1 MAPKSI
7 WRQPGAQHFQLVH
20 RSQRDPLI
28 HDPEAST
35 HVLKGFERENV
46 RKGKTR
52 ADLEQS
58 LPYAKSERANVGE
71 AAEYG
76 VYFDDTDY
84 DYMQHLRPVGMTA
97 DAILLEAPDKSKGKG
112 KSKEIVTLPGESLPS
127 QKELSLAAARD
138 AMQSIP
144 TELAGFNP
152 DLDQHLRQT
161 LEALDDDAFVANNDH
176 SGEEQLEDL
185 FGELLGGGERDG
197 REKGEWDE
205 WEFREEGIEPHTTIT
220 PSEPQDVGDDL
231 ASRVAAFK
239 KAQALDELSD
249 EGEPEDSEG
258 GDTIGK
264 LPSLPP
270 MSVIGGKRRRKG
282 TGSDASG
289 FSMSSS
295 SMFRNEGLRGLDAQF
310 DRMEILYNS
319 DEDIRDSDGDHEA
332 SLSKDLTEDEPDEAP
347 ELLDTREDLE
357 GMMDE
362 FLEKYELVGNK
373 MRPVLG
379 GSTPAE
385 KLATLRHALV
395 DDIDGDGGIR
405 ARAIIKKGK
414 IPESVQHDMIP
425 EPYDIDAGYE
435 HDRWDCETILCTY
448 FVPQEI
454 RDINFIYDYPTITA
468 AMYSNLENHP
478 RLILAR
484 DRRPVPRIQLHPKT
498 GLPSTT
504 GDGDQHDVSSTHRA
518 AHPGTTAREEVLGE
532 TAAQPV
538 AQTTISRPRNESKE
552 DKKARKEAARN
563 QKQIRRAEKSAMK
576 EAFATERKAQQR
588 NTLISTPNVNTKK
601 L

>member
-7 WRQPGAQHFQLVH
+7 WRQPGTQHFQLVH

-28 HDPEAST
+28 HNPEASA
-35 HVLKGFERENV
+35 HVLKGFERENLL

-52 ADLEQS
+52 ADLEQT
-58 LPYAKSERANVGE
+58 LPDAKSERANIGE
-71 AAEYG
+71 AAEHG

-84 DYMQHLRPVGMTA
+84 DYMQHLRPVGMTP
-97 DAILLEAPDKSKGKG
+97 DAILLEAPDKIKGKG
-112 KSKEIVTLPGESLPS
+112 KNREIVTLPGESLPS

-144 TELAGFNP
+144 SELAGFNP
-152 DLDQHLRQT
+152 NLDQHLRQT
-161 LEALDDDAFVANNDH
+161 LEALDDDAFVGNDNI
-176 SGEEQLEDL
+176 SGEQELEDL
-185 FGELLGGGERDG
+185 FGELLGGGERDDG
-197 REKGEWDE
+197 EKGEWNE
-205 WEFREEGIEPHTTIT
+205 WEFREQGIEPHATATM
-220 PSEPQDVGDDL
+220 SNRDASDDL
-231 ASRVAAFK
+231 VSRVAAFK
-239 KAQALDELSD
+239 QAQARALDELSGED
-249 EGEPEDSEG
+249 EPEDSEG

-270 MSVIGGKRRRKG
+270 ISVIGGKRRRKG

-295 SMFRNEGLRGLDAQF
+295 SVFRNEGLRGLDEQF
-310 DRMEILYNS
+310 DRVS
-319 DEDIRDSDGDHEA
+319 APPCFTDDIRDSDGDHEA
-332 SLSKDLTEDEPDEAP
+332 SLSKDLTEDDSDEAP

-362 FLEKYELVGNK
+362 FLEKYRLPSDVYKFLSALFTRYELVGNK

-379 GSTPAE
+379 GITPAE
-385 KLATLRHALV
+385 KLAALRHALV
-395 DDIDGDGGIR
+395 DDVDGDGGMR
-405 ARAIIKKGK
+405 ARAIIRRGK
-414 IPESVQHDMIP
+414 NPESVQNDTIL

-435 HDRWDCETILCTY
+435 QDRWDCETILST
-448 FVPQEI
+448 
-454 RDINFIYDYPTITA
+454 
-468 AMYSNLENHP
+468 YSNLENHP

-498 GLPSTT
+498 GLPSVT
-504 GDGDQHDVSSTHRA
+504 GDGDQYDVSSTRRS
-518 AHPGTTAREEVLGE
+518 AHPGIIARNEVLGE
-532 TAAQPV
+532 TAPEPAQ
-538 AQTTISRPRNESKE
+538 QTISRQRNESKE

-576 EAFATERKAQQR
+576 EAFATERKAQQHKMVMGAPSGNIR
-588 NTLISTPNVNTKK
+588 K

>member
-7 WRQPGAQHFQLVH
+7 WRQPGTQHFQLVH

-112 KSKEIVTLPGESLPS
+112 KNKEIVTLPGESLPS

-161 LEALDDDAFVANNDH
+161 LEALDDDAFVGNNDH
-176 SGEEQLEDL
+176 PGEEQLEDL
-185 FGELLGGGERDG
+185 FGELLGGGERDD

-205 WEFREEGIEPHTTIT
+205 WEFREEGIEPHATIT
-220 PSEPQDVGDDL
+220 PSESQNIGNDL

-239 KAQALDELSD
+239 KAQALGGLSD

-270 MSVIGGKRRRKG
+270 MSVIGGKKRRKG
-282 TGSDASG
+282 AGSDASG

-332 SLSKDLTEDEPDEAP
+332 SLSKDLTEDDSDEAP

-405 ARAIIKKGK
+405 ARVIIKKGK
-414 IPESVQHDMIP
+414 TLESAQHDIIP

-435 HDRWDCETILCTY
+435 HDRWDCETILST
-448 FVPQEI
+448 
-454 RDINFIYDYPTITA
+454 
-468 AMYSNLENHP
+468 YSNLENHP

-484 DRRPVPRIQLHPKT
+484 DRRPVPRIQLDPRT
-498 GLPSTT
+498 GLPSVT
-504 GDGDQHDVSSTHRA
+504 GDEDQHDVSSTHRTA
-518 AHPGTTAREEVLGE
+518 RPGTTAREEVLGE
-532 TAAQPV
+532 TAAQP

-563 QKQIRRAEKSAMK
+563 QKQIRRTEKSAMK
-576 EAFATERKAQQR
+576 EAFATERKFQQR
-588 NTLISTPNVNTKK
+588 KTVMSAPNGNTRK

>member
-28 HDPEAST
+28 HDPEASA
-35 HVLKGFERENV
+35 HVLKGFQRENLV

-52 ADLEQS
+52 ADLEQA
-58 LPYAKSERANVGE
+58 LPFVKSERANVGE

-84 DYMQHLRPVGMTA
+84 DYMQHLRPVGMVA

-112 KSKEIVTLPGESLPS
+112 KNKAIIALPEESLPS
-127 QKELSLAAARD
+127 QKEISLAAARN

-144 TELAGFNP
+144 SELAGFNP
-152 DLDQHLRQT
+152 NLDQHLRQT
-161 LEALDDDAFVANNDH
+161 LEALDDDAFVGNNDT
-176 SGEEQLEDL
+176 SEEQGLEDL
-185 FGELLGGGERDG
+185 FGELLGAGERGDG
-197 REKGEWDE
+197 EKGEWDE
-205 WEFREEGIEPHTTIT
+205 WEFREEGAEPHATTT
-220 PSEPQDVGDDL
+220 MLNQSQEGGDDL
-231 ASRVAAFK
+231 VSRVAAFK
-239 KAQALDELSD
+239 QAQARALDELSG
-249 EGEPEDSEG
+249 ENEPEDSEG

-282 TGSDASG
+282 AGSEASG

-295 SMFRNEGLRGLDAQF
+295 SMFRNEGLRGLDEQF

-319 DEDIRDSDGDHEA
+319 DEDIRDSDGDHET
-332 SLSKDLTEDEPDEAP
+332 SLSKDLTEDDSDEAP

-379 GSTPAE
+379 GITPAE

-395 DDIDGDGGIR
+395 DNEDGDGGMR
-405 ARAIIKKGK
+405 ARAIIRKGE
-414 IPESVQHDMIP
+414 IPESAQNDKIL

-435 HDRWDCETILCTY
+435 QDRWDCETILST
-448 FVPQEI
+448 
-454 RDINFIYDYPTITA
+454 
-468 AMYSNLENHP
+468 YSNMDNHP

-484 DRRPVPRIQLHPKT
+484 DRRPVPRIQLHPQT
-498 GLPSTT
+498 GLPSVT
-504 GDGDQHDVSSTHRA
+504 GDRDQHDVSSTRRA
-518 AHPGTTAREEVLGE
+518 VYPGRATRNGTLGE
-532 TAAQPV
+532 IVTEPIQKTV
-538 AQTTISRPRNESKE
+538 SRPRNESKE
-552 DKKARKEAARN
+552 DKKARKEAVRN
-563 QKQIRRAEKSAMK
+563 EKQIRRAEKAATK
-576 EAFATERKAQQR
+576 EAFATERKVQQHKMVR
-588 NTLISTPNVNTKK
+588 GAPSGNIRK

>member
-35 HVLKGFERENV
+35 HVLKGFERENLV

-52 ADLEQS
+52 ADLEQT
-58 LPYAKSERANVGE
+58 LPDAKSERANVGE

-97 DAILLEAPDKSKGKG
+97 DAVLLEAPNKDKGKG
-112 KSKEIVTLPGESLPS
+112 KNKEVVTLPGESLPS
-127 QKELSLAAARD
+127 ETELSLAAARD

-144 TELAGFNP
+144 SELAGFNP
-152 DLDQHLRQT
+152 NLDQHLRQT
-161 LEALDDDAFVANNDH
+161 LEALEDDAFVGNNDV
-176 SGEEQLEDL
+176 SGDHELEDL
-185 FGELLGGGERDG
+185 FGKLLGGGERGDG
-197 REKGEWDE
+197 EKGEWNE
-205 WEFREEGIEPHTTIT
+205 WEFREEGVDSHATATMPNR
-220 PSEPQDVGDDL
+220 PQDVNDDL
-231 ASRVAAFK
+231 AFRVAAFK
-239 KAQALDELSD
+239 QAQALDEIS
-249 EGEPEDSEG
+249 GEDDPEYSEG
-258 GDTIGK
+258 GDTIGR

-270 MSVIGGKRRRKG
+270 MSVVGGKRRRKG

-295 SMFRNEGLRGLDAQF
+295 SMFRNEGLRGLDEQF
-310 DRMEILYNS
+310 DRMELLYNS
-319 DEDIRDSDGDHEA
+319 DEDIRDSDRDHETN
-332 SLSKDLTEDEPDEAP
+332 LSKDLTEDDSDEAP

-373 MRPVLG
+373 LRPVLG
-379 GSTPAE
+379 GITPVE
-385 KLATLRHALV
+385 KLAALRHALTDNV
-395 DDIDGDGGIR
+395 DGDGGMLARTIIR
-405 ARAIIKKGK
+405 KGK
-414 IPESVQHDMIP
+414 IPESAQNDTIL

-435 HDRWDCETILCTY
+435 QDRWDCETILST
-448 FVPQEI
+448 
-454 RDINFIYDYPTITA
+454 
-468 AMYSNLENHP
+468 YSNLENHP

-484 DRRPVPRIQLHPKT
+484 DRRPVPRIQLDPRT
-498 GLPSTT
+498 GLPSVT
-504 GDGDQHDVSSTHRA
+504 GDGDQHDVSSIHRSIP
-518 AHPGTTAREEVLGE
+518 PGTAARNEVLGE
-532 TAAQPV
+532 TAAEP
-538 AQTTISRPRNESKE
+538 AQKTMNRPRNESKE
-552 DKKARKEAARN
+552 DKKARKEAVRN
-563 QKQIRRAEKSAMK
+563 QKQIRRAEKSIMK

-588 NTLISTPNVNTKK
+588 KMGMGAPIGNIRK

>member
-7 WRQPGAQHFQLVH
+7 WRQPGAQNFQLVH

-35 HVLKGFERENV
+35 HVLKGFERENLA

-52 ADLEQS
+52 AELEQS
-58 LPYAKSERANVGE
+58 VPDAKSERANVGE

-84 DYMQHLRPVGMTA
+84 DYMQHLRPVGMAA
-97 DAILLEAPDKSKGKG
+97 DAFLLEAPSKSKGKG
-112 KSKEIVTLPGESLPS
+112 KNKEVIALPGESLPS
-127 QKELSLAAARD
+127 QRELSLAAARD

-144 TELAGFNP
+144 SELAGFNP
-152 DLDQHLRQT
+152 NLDQHLRQT
-161 LEALDDDAFVANNDH
+161 LEALNDDAFVGNNDC
-176 SGEEQLEDL
+176 SGEGELEDL
-185 FGELLGGGERDG
+185 FGELLGGGERG
-197 REKGEWDE
+197 VEERGEWNE
-205 WEFREEGIEPHTTIT
+205 WEFREEGIESHTTVNT
-220 PSEPQDVGDDL
+220 PSQSEDTGDDL
-231 ASRVAAFK
+231 VSRVAAFK
-239 KAQALDELSD
+239 KAQALDESPGED
-249 EGEPEDSEG
+249 EPEYSEG
-258 GDTIGK
+258 GDTIGR

-282 TGSDASG
+282 AGSDASG

-295 SMFRNEGLRGLDAQF
+295 SMFRNEGLQGLDAQF

-319 DEDIRDSDGDHEA
+319 DEDVQYSDGDNGA
-332 SLSKDLTEDEPDEAP
+332 SLSKDLTEDDSDEAP

-373 MRPVLG
+373 MRPTLG
-379 GSTPAE
+379 GITPAE

-395 DDIDGDGGIR
+395 DDAEGDGGMR

-414 IPESVQHDMIP
+414 IPESGQHDMIS

-435 HDRWDCETILCTY
+435 QDRWDCETILST
-448 FVPQEI
+448 
-454 RDINFIYDYPTITA
+454 
-468 AMYSNLENHP
+468 YSNLENHP
-478 RLILAR
+478 RLIVAR

-498 GLPSTT
+498 GLPSVT
-504 GDGDQHDVSSTHRA
+504 GDGDQHDVSSTHRTVRPVSGQA
-518 AHPGTTAREEVLGE
+518 ATE
-532 TAAQPV
+532 PV
-538 AQTTISRPRNESKE
+538 QKTISRPRNESKE
-552 DKKARKEAARN
+552 DKKTRKEAVRN
-563 QKQIRRAEKSAMK
+563 QKQIRRVEKSAMK
-576 EAFATERKAQQR
+576 EAFASERKVQQHK
-588 NTLISTPNVNTKK
+588 TAKGAPNGNIKK

>member
-35 HVLKGFERENV
+35 HVLKGFERENLV

-58 LPYAKSERANVGE
+58 LPYAKSERANIGE
-71 AAEYG
+71 AAEHG

-84 DYMQHLRPVGMTA
+84 DYMQHLRPIGMTA
-97 DAILLEAPDKSKGKG
+97 DAILLEAPNNSKSKGKG
-112 KSKEIVTLPGESLPS
+112 KDIITLPGESLPS
-127 QKELSLAAARD
+127 QKELSLTAARD

-144 TELAGFNP
+144 SELVGFNP
-152 DLDQHLRQT
+152 NLDQHLRQT
-161 LEALDDDAFVANNDH
+161 LEALDDDAFVGNNDR
-176 SGEEQLEDL
+176 SGEKELDDL
-185 FGELLGGGERDG
+185 FGELLVEGEREAG
-197 REKGEWDE
+197 EGGEWDE
-205 WEFREEGIEPHTTIT
+205 WEFREEGIEQRPVPPTIDQ
-220 PSEPQDVGDDL
+220 PEHAEDDL
-231 ASRVAAFK
+231 VSRVAAFK
-239 KAQALDELSD
+239 KAQALALDEAH
-249 EGEPEDSEG
+249 GEPEDSEG

-270 MSVIGGKRRRKG
+270 ISVIGGKRRRKG
-282 TGSDASG
+282 VGSDASG

-295 SMFRNEGLRGLDAQF
+295 SIFRNEGLRGLDAQF

-319 DEDIRDSDGDHEA
+319 DEDIQDSDRDHET
-332 SLSKDLTEDEPDEAP
+332 SLSKDLTEDDSDEAP

-373 MRPVLG
+373 IRPVLG
-379 GSTPAE
+379 GITPAE

-395 DDIDGDGGIR
+395 DGIDGDGGVL

-414 IPESVQHDMIP
+414 IPETDQDDLIP

-435 HDRWDCETILCTY
+435 QDRWDCETILST
-448 FVPQEI
+448 
-454 RDINFIYDYPTITA
+454 
-468 AMYSNLENHP
+468 YSNLENHP
-478 RLILAR
+478 RLILAH
-484 DRRPVPRIQLHPKT
+484 DRRPVPRIQLDPKT
-498 GLPSTT
+498 GLPSIT
-504 GDGDQHDVSSTHRA
+504 GNKDQYDVPSTRRA
-518 AHPGTTAREEVLGE
+518 VRPDTTAREEVLGQ
-532 TAAQPV
+532 TAAELA
-538 AQTTISRPRNESKE
+538 AQKTISRPRNESKE

-563 QKQIRRAEKSAMK
+563 QKQVRRAEKSAMK
-576 EAFATERKAQQR
+576 EAFATERKVQQR
-588 NTLISTPNVNTKK
+588 KTVMGEPNGNIRK